1 MPCGTFVSFVHVG
14 FTETLERSGDGVDGT
29 PSLNASLAAAAPEV
43 VQGDVQR
50 ALGEGDARAGDADG
64 GRDHKIRPPVKISP
78 ITPSIL
84 TSAATNSI
92 VTLDASPTTA

>member
-43 VQGDVQR
+43 AQGDVQR
-50 ALGEGDARAGDADG
+50 ALGEGDAGAGDTEGA
-64 GRDHKIRPPVKISP
+64 RDHASPARPVGLQCGQLMD
-78 ITPSIL
+78 TPSAQ
-84 TSAATNSI
+84 TDPEPAHAQQGG
-92 VTLDASPTTA
+92 